1 MKNIEIELEING
13 EIKRFVCTKVK
24 GILLRKT
31 VSVIKVFTDMDK
43 GMNEENLDNLVDYM
57 VDVFGKQFTREEFY
71 NGVELDDVIVKIQK
85 TAETIMEM
93 VTSKIKN

>member
-13 EIKRFVCTKVK
+13 EIKRFVCTKIK

-31 VSVIKVFTDMDK
+31 VGKIKVFESMDK
-43 GMNEENLDNLVDYM
+43 GMDEEKLDRLADYM
-57 VDVFGKQFTREEFY
+57 VDVFGNQFTREEFY
-71 NGVELDDVIVKIQK
+71 DGVELDDVIVKIQK

>member
-31 VSVIKVFTDMDK
+31 VSVIKAFTDMDK
-43 GMNEENLDNLVDYM
+43 GMNEENLDKLVDYM

-71 NGVELDDVIVKIQK
+71 NGIELDDVIVKIQK

-93 VTSKIKN
+93 VTNKIKN

>member
-43 GMNEENLDNLVDYM
+43 GMNEENLDKLVDYM

>member
-43 GMNEENLDNLVDYM
+43 GMNEENLDKLVDYM
-57 VDVFGKQFTREEFY
+57 VDVFEKQFTREEFY

-85 TAETIMEM
+85 TAENIMEM

>member
-1 MKNIEIELEING
+1 MKNIEIELETNG
-13 EIKRFVCTKVK
+13 EIKRFVCTKIK

-31 VSVIKVFTDMDK
+31 VGIIKVFESMDK
-43 GMNEENLDNLVDYM
+43 GMDEEKLDRLADYM
-57 VDVFGKQFTREEFY
+57 VDVFENQFTREEFY
-71 NGVELDDVIVKIQK
+71 DGVELDDVIVKIQK

>member
-13 EIKRFVCTKVK
+13 EIKRFVCTKIK

-31 VSVIKVFTDMDK
+31 VGIIKVFESMDK
-43 GMNEENLDNLVDYM
+43 GMDEEKLDRLADYM
-57 VDVFGKQFTREEFY
+57 VDVFENQFTREEFY
-71 NGVELDDVIVKIQK
+71 DGVELDDVIVKIQK

>member
-13 EIKRFVCTKVK
+13 EIKRFACTKVK

-31 VSVIKVFTDMDK
+31 VSAIKVFTNMDK
-43 GMNEENLDNLVDYM
+43 GINEENLDKLADYM
-57 VDVFGKQFTREEFY
+57 VDVFGNQFTREEFY
-71 NGVELDDVIVKIQK
+71 DGVELDDVIVKIQK

>member
-43 GMNEENLDNLVDYM
+43 GMSEENLDKLVDYM

-85 TAETIMEM
+85 TAENIMEM

>member
-1 MKNIEIELEING
+1 MKNIEIELETNG
-13 EIKRFVCTKVK
+13 EIKRFVCTKIK

-31 VSVIKVFTDMDK
+31 VGIIKVFESMDK
-43 GMNEENLDNLVDYM
+43 GMDEEKLDRLADYM
-57 VDVFGKQFTREEFY
+57 VDVFGNQFTREEFY
-71 NGVELDDVIVKIQK
+71 DGVELDDVIVKIQK

>member
-43 GMNEENLDNLVDYM
+43 GMNEESLDKLVDYM

>member
-13 EIKRFVCTKVK
+13 EIKRFVCTKIK

-31 VSVIKVFTDMDK
+31 VGIIKVFESMDK
-43 GMNEENLDNLVDYM
+43 GMDEEKLDRLADYM

-71 NGVELDDVIVKIQK
+71 DGIELGDVITKIQNI
-85 TAETIMEM
+85 AETIMDIAS
-93 VTSKIKN
+93 SKIKN

>member
-13 EIKRFVCTKVK
+13 EIKRFVCTKVR

-43 GMNEENLDNLVDYM
+43 GMNEENLDKLVDYM

-71 NGVELDDVIVKIQK
+71 NGIELDDVIVKIQK

>member
-43 GMNEENLDNLVDYM
+43 GMNEENLDKLVDYM

-85 TAETIMEM
+85 TAENIMEM